1 MELKKL
7 YKLWVIILLFISTNA
22 FAVSHEISTSTTS
35 IYGTSMNPGDT
46 IKLLSGQREFLYFD
60 GIHGNSASPIV
71 IINEG
76 GQVVVNA
83 INPGTYGIKFKNCSY
98 IKLTGSG
105 HINHQYGIHVDGVTF
120 GTGVSVDNLSTNFEM
135 ERVEI
140 SDIQIA
146 GMYVKTDPTCTTLE
160 STRENFTMYDIRIHD
175 CYLHDIGDE
184 GMYIGSSKYTGYDIG
199 CGTLLPHVIEGVKV
213 YNNIVENTGWDG
225 IQVSSAS
232 SDCFIYNNTI
242 RNDSYKEH
250 PNQMSGILIGGGSEC
265 DCYNNKIFDGKG
277 DGIDV
282 FGLGNHK
289 IYNNL
294 IVRAG
299 VSYLPDD
306 ELTHQDY
313 KKHGIYV
320 GIVPPTQTVNTTTP
334 NAEILIYN
342 NTIINP
348 KTYGITGA
356 NVSIS
361 SYKIYNNI
369 ISEPSSYSVL
379 ENNPFF
385 NINILINHQ
394 RTNNLFSNL
403 EDDFKF
409 IDPAIDNYDIDAF
422 SLAVNSGRNM
432 SEYGLSF
439 DIDNKLRPFGVAFDI
454 GAYESHDSRISIEE
468 GNLYTNKGIILY
480 DVSPNP
486 ISGTA
491 LIKYELKEA
500 LFIRLSIID
509 LSGKTVRL
517 LVSERQEVNMYT
529 AEIQKNNLPAGIYF
543 ITLESKFG
551 KISKRII
558 FI

>member
-83 INPGTYGIKFKNCSY
+83 IDPGTYGIKFKNCSY

-105 HINHQYGIHVDGVTF
+105 HSSHQYGIHVDGVTF

-146 GMYVKTDPTCTTLE
+146 GMYIKTDPTCTTPE

-199 CGTLLPHVIEGVKV
+199 CGTLLPHLIEGVRV

-242 RNDSYKEH
+242 RNDSYKETDF
-250 PNQMSGILIGGGSEC
+250 QMSGILIGGGSDC

-282 FGLGNHK
+282 LGFGNHK

-294 IVRAG
+294 IVRPG
-299 VSYLPDD
+299 MSYHPNDGS
-306 ELTHQDY
+306 TNY
-313 KKHGIYV
+313 PKHGIWV
-320 GIVPPTQTVNTTTP
+320 GNVVTSP
-334 NAEILIYN
+334 NAEMFIYN
-342 NTIINP
+342 NTIISP
-348 KTYGITGA
+348 KTHGIKLA

-369 ISEPSSYSVL
+369 ISEPSSY
-379 ENNPFF
+379 
-385 NINILINHQ
+385 NILTENSYLNYNLLITYQ
-394 RTNNLFSNL
+394 KENNLFSNM
-403 EDDFKF
+403 EDDIKF
-409 IDPAIDNYDIDAF
+409 INPATDNYDIDAF
-422 SLAVNSGRNM
+422 SPAVNN
-432 SEYGLSF
+432 GLDLSNIGLTF
-439 DIDNKLRPFGVAFDI
+439 DIDNKTRPFGVAFDI
-454 GAYESHDSRISIEE
+454 GAYESHDSRIGIDE